1 MNRSLTFLALWS
13 GQIAVEAFTCLLV
26 FKNIFSF
33 ILTFFAYDWL
43 VVKGGSREPFIAI
56 GSIQVGV
63 CLLAVPMCK
72 YPPVLVRVVID
83 LFSLDIFGKRNRSFF
98 ARHDILKLLHLW

>member
-1 MNRSLTFLALWS
+1 M
-13 GQIAVEAFTCLLV
+13 EAFTCLLV

-72 YPPVLVRVVID
+72 YPTVVV
-83 LFSLDIFGKRNRSFF
+83 
-98 ARHDILKLLHLW
+98 